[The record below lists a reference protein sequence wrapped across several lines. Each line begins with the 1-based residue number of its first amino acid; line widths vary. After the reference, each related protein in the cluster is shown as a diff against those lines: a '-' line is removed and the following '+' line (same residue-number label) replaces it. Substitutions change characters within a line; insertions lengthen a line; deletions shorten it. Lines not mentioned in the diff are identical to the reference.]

1 MKKKFIIAI
10 SLIAT
15 ITAGAITGCAAYEK
29 TSKNGVISEVNTE
42 VATEDNSSY
51 ITTTTEPTSSLVEEV
66 TSEPTPTTTS
76 EPTTTKAPKKDTS
89 KDDSSVAE
97 TSKKV
102 TETPKATETPKPTEK
117 VTETPK
123 TTQAPTVTPKVTQ
136 APTTTTKVTQAPTV
150 TPKVTEAPKVTTP
163 TSKPSHTHNWKPVYY
178 TKYANYQATTDG
190 GSFVSKSYYF
200 YNENGDLAS
209 EQDHI
214 NYDKAC
220 EECIDFLFSPQ
231 NKTASSY
238 AEISKPFG
246 PIDRVYFYYCV
257 NGSNIEATL
266 NPNGGEVFNFSTSAL
281 AGDVTKE
288 FVWVKGTVFENM

>member
-1 MKKKFIIAI
+1 MSKKILAFILAACMTI
-10 SLIAT
+10 SMVAC
-15 ITAGAITGCAAYEK
+15 GSSEDSVSEK
-29 TSKNGVISEVNTE
+29 NSSSDSSTVDESTSEDDS
-42 VATEDNSSY
+42 ASDNS
-51 ITTTTEPTSSLVEEV
+51 E
-66 TSEPTPTTTS
+66 SENEKSDS
-76 EPTTTKAPKKDTS
+76 EKDTS

-97 TSKKV
+97 TSEKV

-136 APTTTTKVTQAPTV
+136 APTTTTKVTQAPTS
-150 TPKVTEAPKVTTP
+150 TPKVTEAPKVTTPTP

-214 NYDKAC
+214 NYEKAC
-220 EECIDFLFSPQ
+220 EECEDFLFSPQ

-246 PIDRVYFYYCV
+246 PSDRVYFYYCV